1 MTQFFARVSFIK
13 LQAIF
18 FKLASFVVEVA
29 EAVVQVQVKGLE
41 FYFPATIFFAD
52 FVHF

>member
-13 LQAIF
+13 LLVIF
-18 FKLASFVVEVA
+18 FKLESFAVEVA
-29 EAVVQVQVKGLE
+29 EAVVQVQVKVLK
-41 FYFPATIFFAD
+41 FYFPATNFFAD